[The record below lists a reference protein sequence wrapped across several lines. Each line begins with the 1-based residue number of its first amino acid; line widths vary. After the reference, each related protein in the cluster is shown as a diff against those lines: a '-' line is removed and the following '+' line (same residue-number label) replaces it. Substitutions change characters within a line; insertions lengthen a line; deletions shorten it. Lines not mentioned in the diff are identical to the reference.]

1 MRSECLHT
9 VHIYNA
15 HFLYFY
21 EYECVCVGVCAF
33 QNRVRCLARPSVNLQ
48 AFAGG
53 KWQLADCIKQI
64 AVLTKE
70 CGNNE

>member
-1 MRSECLHT
+1 MSMS
-9 VHIYNA
+9 V
-15 HFLYFY
+15 
-21 EYECVCVGVCAF
+21 CVCVGVCAF